1 MMARPGWHG
10 ARSASAAGATRTPND
25 RRAGEATYQWH
36 ERLVLVAGQRG
47 GGGGISGGGG
57 GPAVTCGG
65 RLDNKGGSAWA
76 LKVQRDRWRNQR
88 GWPVKQRFGGAV
100 RGVVWGEHRSAEEGA
115 SEGGSDDEWIQ
126 QESTEGDPVSI
137 GSSVQ
142 GHHLPPRTRPA
153 VSSIEPRQDMGLESK
168 PSIAIEEWR
177 QGLAAA
183 ELNRRRQAL
192 QVLTKQVADVGGA
205 LGSDEDS
212 DGDADA
218 ILLQYAPLYPF
229 DSSDEGFFA

>member
-1 MMARPGWHG
+1 
-10 ARSASAAGATRTPND
+10 
-25 RRAGEATYQWH
+25 
-36 ERLVLVAGQRG
+36 
-47 GGGGISGGGG
+47 
-57 GPAVTCGG
+57 
-65 RLDNKGGSAWA
+65 
-76 LKVQRDRWRNQR
+76 
-88 GWPVKQRFGGAV
+88 
-100 RGVVWGEHRSAEEGA
+100 
-115 SEGGSDDEWIQ
+115 
-126 QESTEGDPVSI
+126 
-137 GSSVQ
+137 
-142 GHHLPPRTRPA
+142 
-153 VSSIEPRQDMGLESK
+153 MGLESK